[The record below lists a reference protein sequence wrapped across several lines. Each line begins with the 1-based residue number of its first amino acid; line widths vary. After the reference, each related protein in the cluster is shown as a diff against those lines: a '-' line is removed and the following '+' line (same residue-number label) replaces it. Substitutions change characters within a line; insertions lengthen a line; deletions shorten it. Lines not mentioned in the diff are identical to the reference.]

1 MIDGSRNSNVYL
13 FVRFVLISKKR
24 YDGFNAFNQKQNN
37 QLVRNFTRDQEV
49 QRFYSIRTGTNM
61 SSPVQQAKRRA
72 LKLQVSD
79 DEAEAEYDLNDVSM
93 VDEDQDD
100 GDDKENELPPSPSS
114 PSPCPVNPRKHHS
127 SVQGTPKSRRPSLAP
142 IDQNTTNGI
151 GNDKIKLL
159 NNVKLDPP
167 SQSQSQL
174 PPPQSPKHKT
184 AFNGPD
190 IIQLSPI
197 KSSKTAALNHYSQDQ
212 PKEPII
218 RLVINKLVLNNFK
231 SYAGTQ
237 IIGPFH
243 SSFSAVVGPNGSGK
257 SNVIDSLLFVF
268 GFRANKMRQGKLSE
282 LIHNSEAAP
291 NLQSCSVD
299 VHFNHVTDNL
309 DDTTTIVPGSELIV
323 SRIAYKNNGSD
334 YTING
339 KKSNYKEVTTLLRN
353 KGIDLDHKRF
363 LILQGE
369 VESIAQMKA
378 KAEKENDD
386 GLLEYLE
393 DIIGTSDYKATI
405 EDSFKK
411 IEELNEVCQEKENR
425 FGLVEKEKSSLE
437 SKKDE
442 ALDFLFKEKTLVE
455 QKSLLF
461 QFKMHKCQETINT
474 NNLVLKE
481 LQEKLSTEKTESTGF
496 EKEVKTLEK
505 EYTKLTSSIEDISNN
520 IKNLQDIQKK
530 SDREKI
536 TVEEKKKSL
545 ESKKKKSFKL
555 LETAIHALNEA
566 ESKLE
571 TITNENVTFEQELTK
586 LKDSLIQEKASLDE
600 IRSELTDKTKGFN
613 EEIEVYEK
621 QLQPWNEQLDAKRSQ
636 IQVAESQ
643 VNLLK
648 ETKNKTFGE
657 IENLKKRIQ
666 TITDDGNENEKK
678 LITLKREIIHITKQ
692 IELGEQ
698 ECSHASGKLNEMN
711 GVLSNHRQ
719 RTLEARGSLSNI
731 ENKSKVLA
739 GLMRLQESGR
749 IQGFYGRLGDLGYID
764 DQYDV
769 AISTACGQL
778 DDMVVETVEVGQQCI
793 EYLRK
798 NNLGYARFIL
808 LTKLRKFNLSAINT
822 PGNVPRLFDLVKPQ
836 DPKFAPAFYSVLQDT
851 LVASNLREANS
862 VAYGARRY
870 RVVTLDGKLIDKSGT
885 LSGGGNHVSRGGM
898 KSTSSAN
905 SVSEKDVIKLEQEL
919 AEKEKNFEIAQNT
932 YYEMTDALKEMKERK
947 PEIENQMSKLKFENE
962 SLSNELKNSQN
973 QLQEAIKANDAM
985 KSNDKEI
992 SNAEKQVQSL
1002 QKEYENLTEQTKE
1015 IHNKINELQEKI
1027 MQVGGVKL
1035 RLQKSKVD
1043 GLNETIEL
1051 TNEKINNNK
1060 VSLKKLQNEL
1070 KRFSKS
1076 KIDKE
1081 NEIQSFTNELEKI
1094 ESNYQEKI
1102 KSFENLETELNE
1114 LLDSKDDFNSKA
1126 EILKEKLDENLEKI
1140 NKYRSTAIELENK
1153 VERHSGIIKQETRH
1167 LNEYLEGIRSLEARD
1182 VTELVSFIT
1191 DDEERAKFA
1200 TPVLSELSPD
1210 EIKALDIEKIEIKT
1224 EELETYISNAK
1235 INVDVLEE
1243 YGKRAVEYNSRKNDL
1258 NQAVN
1263 ERDEIKKMSEDL
1275 KKKRLDEFM
1284 EGFNIISA
1292 TLKEMYQMITMGG
1305 NAELELV
1312 DSLDPFS
1319 EGILF
1324 SVMPPKK
1331 SWKNISNLSGGEK
1344 TLSSLALVFALHRY
1358 KPTPLYVMDEIDAA
1372 LDFRNVSIVANY
1384 IKERTKNAQ
1393 FVVISLRNNMFE
1405 LAQQLVGIYKVNN
1418 MTRSITLQNR
1428 DLLDRD

>member
-1 MIDGSRNSNVYL
+1 
-13 FVRFVLISKKR
+13 
-24 YDGFNAFNQKQNN
+24 
-37 QLVRNFTRDQEV
+37 
-49 QRFYSIRTGTNM
+49 M

-72 LKLQVSD
+72 IRVAVSD
-79 DEAEAEYDLNDVSM
+79 DQEDYADAVNDAGDVSM
-93 VDEDQDD
+93 MS
-100 GDDKENELPPSPSS
+100 DKENELQSS
-114 PSPCPVNPRKHHS
+114 PTKSSPKPE
-127 SVQGTPKSRRPSLAP
+127 RRSSLAP
-142 IDQNTTNGI
+142 IDQNV
-151 GNDKIKLL
+151 DSLKLT

-167 SQSQSQL
+167 STL
-174 PPPQSPKHKT
+174 PPPQSPKQKT

-197 KSSKTAALNHYSQDQ
+197 KSSKAATQYSQDK
-212 PKEPII
+212 PREPIT
-218 RLVINKLVLNNFK
+218 RLVIQKLVLNNFK

-237 IIGPFH
+237 VIGPFH

-299 VHFNHVTDNL
+299 VHFHHVTDNL
-309 DDTTTIVPGSELIV
+309 DDTTTIVPGSELVV
-323 SRIAYKNNGSD
+323 SRSAFKNNGSE
-334 YTING
+334 YYIN
-339 KKSNYKEVTTLLRN
+339 KKRSNYSEVTKLLKD

-369 VESIAQMKA
+369 VESIAQMKP

-393 DIIGTSDYKATI
+393 DIIGTSDYKGTI
-405 EDSFKK
+405 EDSFKQ
-411 IEELNEVCQEKENR
+411 IEDLNEVCQEKENR
-425 FGLVEKEKSSLE
+425 FSLVEKEKSSLE

-442 ALDFLFKEKTLVE
+442 ALEFLYKEKTLVE
-455 QKSLLF
+455 KKSLLF
-461 QFKMHKCQETINT
+461 QFRMHKSQESINT
-474 NNLVLKE
+474 NNEVLKE
-481 LQEKLSTEKTESTGF
+481 LQTKLKNEKTESTDF
-496 EKEVKTLEK
+496 EKEVKSLEK
-505 EYTKLTSSIEDISNN
+505 DYNKLTALLEDITLN
-520 IKNLQDIQKK
+520 IKKLEDVQKK
-530 SDREKI
+530 GDREKVA
-536 TVEEKKKSL
+536 VEEKKKSL
-545 ESKKKKSFKL
+545 ENKKKKAEKL
-555 LETAIHALNEA
+555 LSTAVHALSEA
-566 ESKLE
+566 ESKLQTYSE
-571 TITNENVTFEQELTK
+571 ENESFDKELAEVK
-586 LKDSLIQEKASLDE
+586 ESMVQEKAILDK
-600 IRSELTDKTKGFN
+600 IRLELTDKTKGFN

-621 QLQPWNEQLDAKRSQ
+621 QLQPWNEQLDQKRSQ

-643 VNLLK
+643 VSILK
-648 ETKNKTFGE
+648 EKRSQLDAEVND
-657 IENLKKRIQ
+657 LKQSIQRIMN
-666 TITDDGNENEKK
+666 DGNENEKK
-678 LITLKREIIHITKQ
+678 LTTLKRELAHTTKQ

-698 ECSHASGKLNEMN
+698 ECSHASAKLNEMN

-739 GLMRLQESGR
+739 GLMRLQDSGR
-749 IQGFYGRLGDLGYID
+749 IQGFHGRLGDLGYID
-764 DQYDV
+764 DKYDV

-793 EYLRK
+793 EHLRK

-808 LTKLRKFNLSAINT
+808 LNKLRNFNLNPIHT
-822 PGNVPRLFDLVKPQ
+822 PNNVPRLFDLVKPK

-851 LVASNLREANS
+851 LVASDMREANA
-862 VAYGARRY
+862 VAYGAKRY

-885 LSGGGNHVSRGGM
+885 LSGGGNVVSRGGM
-898 KSTSSAN
+898 KSAASAN
-905 SVSEKDVIKLEQEL
+905 SVSERDVIKLEQEL

-947 PEIENQMSKLKFENE
+947 PEIETQISKLTFEIE
-962 SLSNELKNSQN
+962 SLSNELKNSQA
-973 QLQEAIKANDAM
+973 QLTESIKANEAAN
-985 KSNDKEI
+985 SNNKDIQE
-992 SNAEKQVQSL
+992 AEKQVVL
-1002 QKEYENLTEQTKE
+1002 LKNEYEQLTEQTKE
-1015 IHNKINELQEKI
+1015 LQSKINELQEKI

-1043 GLNETIEL
+1043 GLNQTMEL
-1051 TNEKINNNK
+1051 TLEKINNNK

-1070 KRFSKS
+1070 KRYQKS
-1076 KIDKE
+1076 KTEKE
-1081 NEIQSFTNELEKI
+1081 SEIQGYDNELVKI
-1094 ESNYQEKI
+1094 EQAYQEKVA
-1102 KSFENLETELNE
+1102 SFENLETELNK
-1114 LLDSKDDFNSKA
+1114 LLDSKDDNFSKA
-1126 EILKEKLDENLEKI
+1126 ESLKEQLDEKLEKI
-1140 NKYRSTAIELENK
+1140 NQYRSAAIELENK
-1153 VERHSGIIKQETRH
+1153 IERHQGIIKQESRH
-1167 LNEYLEGIRSLEARD
+1167 LNEYLAELKSLEARD
-1182 VTELVSFIT
+1182 VTELVAFIT

-1210 EIKALDIEKIEIKT
+1210 EIKALDIENIESET
-1224 EELETYISNAK
+1224 AELDEFITNAK
-1235 INVDVLEE
+1235 INVDILEE
-1243 YGKRAVEYNSRKNDL
+1243 YGKRAAEYSSRKTDL
-1258 NQAVN
+1258 NDAVN
-1263 ERDEIKKMSEDL
+1263 KRDEIKKMSEDL

-1393 FVVISLRNNMFE
+1393 FIVISLRNNMFE

-1418 MTRSITLQNR
+1418 MTKSITLQNR
-1428 DLLDRD
+1428 DLIDRD

>member
-1 MIDGSRNSNVYL
+1 M
-13 FVRFVLISKKR
+13 
-24 YDGFNAFNQKQNN
+24 A
-37 QLVRNFTRDQEV
+37 
-49 QRFYSIRTGTNM
+49 
-61 SSPVQQAKRRA
+61 
-72 LKLQVSD
+72 VSD
-79 DEAEAEYDLNDVSM
+79 DEDYADNDDIGDISM
-93 VDEDQDD
+93 IS
-100 GDDKENELPPSPSS
+100 DKENEIPSS
-114 PSPCPVNPRKHHS
+114 PVKNSTSNK
-127 SVQGTPKSRRPSLAP
+127 KDRRSSLAP
-142 IDQNTTNGI
+142 IDQNVESL
-151 GNDKIKLL
+151 KLT

-167 SQSQSQL
+167 TSNL
-174 PPPQSPKHKT
+174 PPPQSPKQKT
-184 AFNGPD
+184 SFKELD

-197 KSSKTAALNHYSQDQ
+197 KSSKAATMNHYSQDK
-212 PKEPII
+212 PKEPVT
-218 RLVINKLVLNNFK
+218 RLVIQKLVLNNFK

-237 IIGPFH
+237 VIGPFH

-299 VHFNHVTDNL
+299 IHFHHVTDNL
-309 DDTTTIVPGSELIV
+309 DDTTTIVPGSELII
-323 SRIAYKNNGSD
+323 SRVAYKTNGSD
-334 YTING
+334 YYIN
-339 KKSNYKEVTTLLRN
+339 KRKSNYSEVTTFLKD

-369 VESIAQMKA
+369 VESIAQMKP

-411 IEELNEVCQEKENR
+411 IEELNEICQEKENR
-425 FGLVEKEKSSLE
+425 FSLVEKEKTSLE

-442 ALDFLFKEKTLVE
+442 ALDFLHKEKTLVE
-455 QKSLLF
+455 QKSLLY
-461 QFKMHKCQETINT
+461 QYKMHKCKETINT
-474 NNLVLKE
+474 NSLVLEE
-481 LQEKLSTEKTESTGF
+481 LQNKLKNEKTESTGF

-505 EYTKLTSSIEDISNN
+505 EYNQLVSLIEEISTN
-520 IKNLQDIQKK
+520 IKKLQDIQKK
-530 SDREKI
+530 GDREKVA
-536 TVEEKKKSL
+536 VEEKKKSL
-545 ESKKKKSFKL
+545 ETKKKKAEKL
-555 LETAIHALNEA
+555 LDTAQHALKQAETKLQSYTSENE
-566 ESKLE
+566 
-571 TITNENVTFEQELTK
+571 TFDQELAG
-586 LKDSLIQEKASLDE
+586 LKDSLVQEKAVLDE

-621 QLQPWNEQLDAKRSQ
+621 QLQPWNEQLDQKRSE

-643 VNLLK
+643 VKMLEDKKSQLNGEVDELK
-648 ETKNKTFGE
+648 Q
-657 IENLKKRIQ
+657 RIQ
-666 TITDDGNENEKK
+666 KIINDGNDSEKQ
-678 LITLKREIIHITKQ
+678 LITLNRELVHVTKQ

-698 ECSHASGKLNEMN
+698 ECSHASQKLNEMN

-719 RTLEARGSLSNI
+719 KTLEARGSLSNV
-731 ENKSKVLA
+731 ENKSRVLA
-739 GLMRLQESGR
+739 GLMRLQDSGR
-749 IQGFYGRLGDLGYID
+749 ISGFHGRLGDLGYID
-764 DQYDV
+764 DKYDV

-793 EYLRK
+793 EHLRK

-808 LTKLRKFNLSAINT
+808 LNKLRKFNLNPIQT
-822 PGNVPRLFDLVKPQ
+822 PNRVPRLFDLVKPK

-851 LVASNLREANS
+851 LVASNLKEANA
-862 VAYGARRY
+862 VAYGAKRY

-905 SVSEKDVIKLEQEL
+905 EVSERDVIKLEQEL
-919 AEKEKNFEIAQNT
+919 AEKERNFEVAQNT
-932 YYEMTDALKEMKERK
+932 FYEMTSALKEMKERK
-947 PEIENQMSKLKFENE
+947 PEIETQISKIKFEIE
-962 SLSNELKNSQN
+962 SLSNELKNAET
-973 QLQEAIKANDAM
+973 QLNETKKANEAAA
-985 KSNDKEI
+985 SNNKDI
-992 SNAEKQVQSL
+992 QIAEKKVTSL
-1002 QKEYENLTEQTKE
+1002 KNEYEQLTDQTKE
-1015 IHNKINELQEKI
+1015 LQFKINELQEKI

-1043 GLNETIEL
+1043 GINETIQL

-1070 KRFSKS
+1070 KRYAKS
-1076 KIDKE
+1076 QNEKESEVKSYDK
-1081 NEIQSFTNELEKI
+1081 ELEKI
-1094 ESNYQEKI
+1094 EQAYQEKI
-1102 KSFENLETELNE
+1102 RSFENLETELNQ
-1114 LLDSKDDFNSKA
+1114 LIDSKEDNAAKA
-1126 EILKEKLDENLEKI
+1126 EGMKEQLDEKLEKI
-1140 NKYRSTAIELENK
+1140 NQFRSAAIELENK
-1153 VERHSGIIKQETRH
+1153 IERHQGIIKQETRH
-1167 LNEYLEGIRSLEARD
+1167 SAEYLNELKSLEARD
-1182 VTELVSFIT
+1182 VTELVAFIT

-1210 EIKALDIEKIEIKT
+1210 EIKALDIESIESKT
-1224 EELETYISNAK
+1224 EELDDYITNAK
-1235 INVDVLEE
+1235 VNVDILEE
-1243 YGKRAVEYNSRKNDL
+1243 YGKRAAEYTSRKTDL
-1258 NQAVN
+1258 NDAVSQ
-1263 ERDEIKKMSEDL
+1263 RDEIKKMSEDL

-1393 FVVISLRNNMFE
+1393 FIVISLRNNMFE

-1428 DLLDRD
+1428 DLLDRDD